1 MLSGKSRSPRGGR
14 RAKRRSRAKAQES
27 VDDAA
32 SAGAGTAAT
41 EVGTAKEKFL
51 GSLENFMAHQRAYIK
66 ERRANL
72 SAAKAE
78 YEACLKNVLGDAT
91 LDDSKRRLQLLVLN
105 SIREQIHAQAH
116 RLNDDARQ
124 LKYLKSL
131 PVDATEEET
140 RAALAGATDARAG
153 SIASER
159 RRDKRA
165 RKRSRLL
172 SPRTP
177 DGTSS
182 GMFLF
187 APERSGSGQL
197 LSNVSHVL
205 HHVENKRR
213 LLMQHS
219 LRLGGLQK
227 QVQEAQRSLKVRAW
241 AQPTTTFAAASGA
254 PGQAHS

>member
-1 MLSGKSRSPRGGR
+1 M
-14 RAKRRSRAKAQES
+14 
-27 VDDAA
+27 A

-41 EVGTAKEKFL
+41 EVNEAKEKFL

-72 SAAKAE
+72 SAAKAD

-131 PVDATEEET
+131 PVDATEEA
-140 RAALAGATDARAG
+140 RAALAGATDARNG

-177 DGTSS
+177 DRTSP

-227 QVQEAQRSLKVRAW
+227 QVQEAQRSLKARAW
-241 AQPTTTFAAASGA
+241 AQPTTTFATASA
-254 PGQAHS
+254 PGQVHS